1 LGSTS
6 IWLATN
12 AKATRYAG
20 ISYPRF
26 RLLILHHRAEETQR
40 DFLSLLYAG
49 NPDPL
54 EVMKKKELHDL
65 LVEAVNRSE
74 NVARTL
80 ERIVIKN
87 G

>member
-1 LGSTS
+1 MPTRTRAQLRKDPRLSALNES
-6 IWLATN
+6 LNQIRQLRRN
-12 AKATRYAG
+12 A
-20 ISYPRF
+20 
-26 RLLILHHRAEETQR
+26 EDMQR
-40 DFLSLLYAG
+40 DFLGLLNAG

-65 LVEAVNRSE
+65 LVDAVYRSE